1 MKGALP
7 KNIAAS
13 ILQCAKCI
21 NFRDDDL
28 DIFYCNI
35 DRPEFAGLCD
45 EYRYRGLKY
54 KVLDEDAG
62 ELD

>member
-21 NFRDDDL
+21 NFRDDDR
-28 DIFYCNI
+28 IFSIATLTGRNLQDYATSTAIVDSNI
-35 DRPEFAGLCD
+35 
-45 EYRYRGLKY
+45 KY
-54 KVLDEDAG
+54 
-62 ELD
+62 